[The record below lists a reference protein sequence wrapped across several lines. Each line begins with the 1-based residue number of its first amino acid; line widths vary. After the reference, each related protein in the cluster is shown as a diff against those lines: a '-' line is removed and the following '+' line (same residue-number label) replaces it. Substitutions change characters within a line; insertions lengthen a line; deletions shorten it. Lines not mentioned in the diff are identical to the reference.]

1 ANGVRKDGEGEAEE
15 RRISLSSLIVTPC
28 DVTLVVQGRKHFPA
42 RRIVLAAASHFF
54 SRMFTT
60 RMRESMSHEVELRS
74 VELEIIELLIDFIY
88 TARISV
94 NNSNSNVQSLLDAAN
109 QYQIEPVKKMC
120 VEFLKGQI
128 DPTNCLGISALADCM
143 DCPELKSAAEDFFQ
157 LHFTEVYK
165 LDEFLELDVSQL
177 THLLHQD
184 ELTVR
189 SEDQIYDAAVRWL
202 KYDMCNRQQ
211 YMVEVLECDRF
222 PRVQN
227 VPFKDCSGRDAHP
240 GRAPTICYRHQE
252 WRQSNKIDFLLKTE
266 ENANSNEHRMLIFRR
281 PDCVCLFT
289 VT

>member
-1 ANGVRKDGEGEAEE
+1 MLFCEYLNIEIGDLTPEQQ
-15 RRISLSSLIVTPC
+15 VTLC

-42 RRIVLAAASHFF
+42 HRIVLAAASHFF

-74 VELEIIELLIDFIY
+74 VEPEIIDLLIDFIY

-94 NNSNSNVQSLLDAAN
+94 NSSNVQSLLD
-109 QYQIEPVKKMC
+109 MC

-143 DCPELKSAAEDFFQ
+143 DCPERKSAAEDFFQ

-165 LDEFLELDVSQL
+165 LDEFLQLDVSQL

-189 SEDQIYDAAVRWL
+189 SEDQIYDAAVGWL
-202 KYDMCNRQQ
+202 KYDVCNRQQ
-211 YMVEVLECDRF
+211 YMVEVLGCDCF
-222 PRVQN
+222 PLVSKTFLSKTVQAETLIPDEPPQCVTYTRSGVEGTN
-227 VPFKDCSGRDAHP
+227 VNVHTDAKKRHASKRHFLKNASGSFFWFDAP
-240 GRAPTICYRHQE
+240 
-252 WRQSNKIDFLLKTE
+252 
-266 ENANSNEHRMLIFRR
+266 RR
-281 PDCVCLFT
+281 KL
-289 VT
+289 